1 MAFLIDLTDERF
13 KIPPNR
19 AVIEY
24 ITRHNPSAH
33 SDIGSLLIRLARRM
47 PGAQYYCPSYSS
59 LAYVV
64 LHTEAA
70 NLIFAIAIGM
80 LKIDFR
86 VPVAFVREAIA
97 AGEGEQSEIAVDWL
111 SVAPFPKG
119 ESRAVV
125 EARLTRL
132 CETAYQYAQTP
143 AADDS
148 R

>member
-33 SDIGSLLIRLARRM
+33 SDIGSELIRLARLI

-64 LHTEAA
+64 LHTEA

-86 VPVAFVREAIA
+86 LSAAPVREAIA
-97 AGEGEQSEIAVDWL
+97 AGEGEQSDIGVDWL
-111 SVAPFPKG
+111 SVRPFPKG
-119 ESRAVV
+119 ELRAIV
-125 EARLTRL
+125 EARLIRL
-132 CETAYQYAQTP
+132 CQSAYQYAQTP
-143 AADDS
+143 AADDPG
-148 R
+148 